1 VSSFRGLLDD
11 KEAGIA
17 RLILGGAF
25 GREIEAA
32 SFAKLDRFAA
42 LGGSLL
48 ETSYSYAR
56 GEAKHVLGR
65 WLRAHPD
72 SLGVVSKVGHDL
84 TRAALGVEVLDVLL
98 YHCDD
103 PNREVS
109 ELADTLHHLLQTQ
122 RVRRVGVSNWP
133 TDRLRALVDEF
144 GSLRNE
150 LVVSYHFSLAVPDD
164 DLLAPLGLR
173 ATPELLDIVVKNDLA
188 LLSWSAQ
195 AQGYFARVASRG
207 SDPSDPFETPAN
219 AERRR
224 RVIELADRLDAP
236 PAAVA
241 LAYTLRRPGTWATIG
256 PGDVSQLDA
265 SVAATAIALTDEEC
279 AWLSRGG
286 QPEFRE

>member
-1 VSSFRGLLDD
+1 
-11 KEAGIA
+11 
-17 RLILGGAF
+17 
-25 GREIEAA
+25 
-32 SFAKLDRFAA
+32 
-42 LGGSLL
+42 
-48 ETSYSYAR
+48 
-56 GEAKHVLGR
+56 
-65 WLRAHPD
+65 
-72 SLGVVSKVGHDL
+72 VVSKVGHDL
-84 TRAALGVEVLDVLL
+84 RGGDAPLERGLVVEHVDQTRAALGVEVLDVLL